1 MDTNINLSEIAS
13 QLDDVHANARRA
25 FINRDID
32 SYRSFFTDDLRYI
45 QPNGKPIDKR
55 QLMRDVSKQ
64 LAQFKSVDYEFVR
77 ETIAMNEDGT
87 VTQVGSQNGTYSVS
101 IFFFFTK
108 TWKINRRGRYR
119 FRKTDEGWRICEVEV
134 LVETVKS
141 EPH

>member
-55 QLMRDVSKQ
+55 QLMRDVNK
-64 LAQFKSVDYEFVR
+64 
-77 ETIAMNEDGT
+77 
-87 VTQVGSQNGTYSVS
+87 
-101 IFFFFTK
+101 
-108 TWKINRRGRYR
+108 
-119 FRKTDEGWRICEVEV
+119 
-134 LVETVKS
+134 
-141 EPH
+141 